1 VAKKSIGSLKNLD
14 LNKKNL
20 IYVKIQF
27 FYLKMSFMNFWQFSN
42 FPGGACGTRKH

>member
-20 IYVKIQF
+20 IYVKVQF
-27 FYLKMSFMNFWQFSN
+27 FI
-42 FPGGACGTRKH
+42 